1 MNTFKL
7 HIITPTREVYSGDV
21 VKILTRGSEGPFE
34 IYANHISYI
43 TNVIPTVTKFVDE
56 SGKEYVLFTSTG
68 VVEFSN
74 NELTF
79 CCDAA
84 EWPEEIEVERAERA
98 KARAEERLRNS
109 TNIDVKRARMA
120 LARAVTRLNLRN
132 I

>member
-21 VKILTRGSEGPFE
+21 VKILTRSSEGPFE

-43 TNVIPTVTKFVDE
+43 TNVIPTITKFVDV
-56 SGKEYVLFTSTG
+56 SGKDHVLFTSTG
-68 VVEFSN
+68 VVGFSN

-84 EWPEEIEVERAERA
+84 EWPDEIDVERAQKA
-98 KARAEERLRNS
+98 KTRAEERLKNS
-109 TNIDVKRARMA
+109 TNVDVKRAQMA
-120 LARAVTRLNLRN
+120 LSRAVTRLDLRN
-132 I
+132 L